1 MSAGFNWHALSTKQ
15 KKKLAKRTRTA
26 VAAGVD
32 RNFATTSAAQTM
44 GLVSSPAPAAPS
56 TPTPAA
62 PMQIKP
68 PTQENAT
75 IASAGAG
82 VGSGKSRKRMRS
94 GALRIARRKS
104 AANTGTTRGR
114 LNY

>member
-1 MSAGFNWHALSTKQ
+1 MLTGKQLRKLIRSLPTDGSAGDINQ
-15 KKKLAKRTRTA
+15 ITA
-26 VAAGVD
+26 TATGQAPAIAAP
-32 RNFATTSAAQTM
+32 TPP
-44 GLVSSPAPAAPS
+44 PAPAR
-56 TPTPAA
+56 
-62 PMQIKP
+62 IKP
-68 PTQENAT
+68 PTQQNAT

-94 GALRIARRKS
+94 GALRIARRGS

>member
-1 MSAGFNWHALSTKQ
+1 MGKKFNKFLRNAAKQ
-15 KKKLAKRTRTA
+15 GIY
-26 VAAGVD
+26 VGD
-32 RNFATTSAAQTM
+32 INQATTAFQGGGYPTAPSQQAPTPP
-44 GLVSSPAPAAPS
+44 PAPAP
-56 TPTPAA
+56 
-62 PMQIKP
+62 IKP
-68 PTQENAT
+68 PTQQNAT

-104 AANTGTTRGR
+104 ATNTGTTRGR